1 MSHFFRVTWN
11 VLFSVKCERT
21 FIFRDTWSSHSPLPC
36 TNSTIT
42 EIKTTHITRQV
53 STLFTQNLHRSV
65 LSLSSP
71 YMENTT
77 LTCNWQWLFL
87 KIIWNKNPLQIF
99 PYLLPKPVL
108 RSCTLHILWNETFTT
123 KTFNNL
129 DKTQNQAFYF
139 IQHNWFTRSEVDC
152 PVPYFSVR
160 S

>member
-65 LSLSSP
+65 L
-71 YMENTT
+71 
-77 LTCNWQWLFL
+77 
-87 KIIWNKNPLQIF
+87 
-99 PYLLPKPVL
+99 
-108 RSCTLHILWNETFTT
+108 LHIWIIQPWLAIDNGCSLKLSETKIHCKF
-123 KTFNNL
+123 FHIYF
-129 DKTQNQAFYF
+129 QNQSYVAVHY
-139 IQHNWFTRSEVDC
+139 IYSEMKLLQLKPSTIWTKLKTRHSILFNTIDLQGLK
-152 PVPYFSVR
+152 
-160 S
+160 